1 MKKGFDTIYP
11 YLNLYCEIHG
21 YINMGQDEYFASWV
35 RVLDMG
41 GMRLEVNE
49 VSLTASLEVAEL
61 WAKVWMEEQYAMEVG
76 RMLGA

>member
-41 GMRLEVNE
+41 GMRLGVNE
-49 VSLTASLEVAEL
+49 
-61 WAKVWMEEQYAMEVG
+61 G
-76 RMLGA
+76 